1 MQWYNDFVQEL
12 QGPAQQHT
20 LVVCL
25 IVLAVI
31 ATRIGRTNRLLHQ
44 AIEEL
49 KVRRPETRL
58 TDHEAS

>member
-20 LVVCL
+20 LFVCL

-31 ATRIGRTNRLLHQ
+31 AVRIGKTNRLLHQ

-49 KVRRPETRL
+49 KARRPETRL
-58 TDHEAS
+58 TD